1 MREGTEEPRTLSGCH
16 SSSSASNTDHESSPM
31 TSQRKSDPKID
42 HHSSHMSDTA
52 KADHAHCDTA
62 KAGHAYCDTAKAD
75 HAYLEEE
82 REDMSFPMV
91 SVILKFLYLLRIL
104 ICLIPQHG
112 YIQPDEFFQFTEP
125 IAGSILGS
133 KVKIPWEFDPRA
145 PLRNT
150 LFPIVFS
157 GTSFWFLSKLTSD
170 PSAYWLMVLPRL
182 LVTLF
187 SLASDWAV
195 SNLLWDQEVD
205 ASESAD
211 SKGKAP
217 KPKNAPKDGKR
228 YFRMKPSSHSSI
240 GVCNI
245 RLLFASSYI
254 CFTYLTHTFT
264 NSIELVLFSVL
275 IMLTISY
282 HKMTSKQGTAHGL
295 VLGSILSLGLFN
307 RPTFAIFAS
316 YPLIWSIIGHP
327 KIRASFKDSIRKML
341 LLAPSFMITSLVAII
356 SDTLYY
362 SNITAIDVSTLPMLE
377 YFQTIKNNLVL
388 TPINF
393 INYNSK
399 TSNLANH
406 GLHPRYFHFLVNLP
420 ILFGVL
426 VVPFYAHAH
435 KFFMSLFFI
444 RFKLRTHNLDMNMMI
459 ATTLLSIV
467 GLSFFPHQEARFL
480 IPLLITFAY
489 MYRKL
494 IRWKLFL
501 ITWLTFNAS
510 LVYMFG
516 FVHQAGVTKSIF
528 TLHDVVRDAR
538 AVDSRNAYQDGR
550 NAYHE
555 SRDRIHIIFTSMYLP
570 PQYLLNIKDSDAN
583 FGAKL
588 SSKSDANSNSKLGA
602 KNDVEITIF
611 DLSVKKFPDSVKN
624 HFDVIDRSN
633 LTRGLIS
640 YLVAPSCLDAN
651 IVEIMNHRKTLK
663 PGIEVKLLASFFP
676 HFSYETLKQSIDVFK
691 ASGNDFRRAFSMNIW
706 KIKG

>member
-1 MREGTEEPRTLSGCH
+1 MIGEETEEPRSRTRSGRQ
-16 SSSSASNTDHESSPM
+16 SSSSASDADHQSSPM
-31 TSQRKSDPKID
+31 RNQRKSDPKTEHD
-42 HHSSHMSDTA
+42 HSRHMS
-52 KADHAHCDTA
+52 
-62 KAGHAYCDTAKAD
+62 DTAKAD

-82 REDMSFPMV
+82 REDVSFPMV

-150 LFPIVFS
+150 LFPMVFS

-211 SKGKAP
+211 SEAKEALNSQ
-217 KPKNAPKDGKR
+217 NAPKEAPKDAKR
-228 YFRMKPSSHSSI
+228 TTHREWFTIKPSSHSSI

-282 HKMTSKQGTAHGL
+282 HKMTSRQGTAHGL

-307 RPTFAIFAS
+307 RPTFLIFAS

-327 KIRASFKDSIRKML
+327 RIRASYKDCILKIL
-341 LLAPSFMITSLVAII
+341 LLAPSFIITSLVAVI

-406 GLHPRYFHFLVNLP
+406 GLHPRYFHFLINLP
-420 ILFGVL
+420 ILFGIL

-459 ATTLLSIV
+459 ATTLLSII
-467 GLSFFPHQEARFL
+467 GLSLFPHQEARFL

-501 ITWLTFNAS
+501 ISWLIFNAS

-528 TLHDVVRDAR
+528 TLHDVIRDAR
-538 AVDSRNAYQDGR
+538 AVDAR

-555 SRDRIHIIFTSMYLP
+555 SWDRIHIIFTSMYLP
-570 PQYLLNIKDSDAN
+570 PQHLLNIKDSDAN
-583 FGAKL
+583 FGAKS
-588 SSKSDANSNSKLGA
+588 SSKSDANSNLKSGA

-611 DLSVKKFPDSVKN
+611 DLSVKKFPDSVKT

-633 LTRGLIS
+633 LTQRLIS

-651 IVEIMNHRKTLK
+651 IVEIMNHRKALK
-663 PGIEVKLLASFFP
+663 PGIEIKLLASFFP
-676 HFSYETLKQSIDVFK
+676 HFSYETLKKSIDVFK